1 MIVVDHVY
9 KPTDLPVAA
18 RSFGRDTV
26 TLGWEER
33 IETRARRRT
42 EGGVEFATS
51 LARGTVLHGGD
62 CFVLDEAQLVAA
74 VVERPEAVFV
84 IRPGT
89 AAEWALYAYQIGNQ
103 HQPLMVTDD
112 ALVCPDVPGIEQ
124 LLERHRIPYERQ
136 VRTFTPVV
144 VTADHRH

>member
-9 KPTDLPVAA
+9 KPSELPDAV
-18 RSFGRDTV
+18 RSFRRDTV

-42 EGGVEFATS
+42 DGGAEFATS
-51 LARGTVLHGGD
+51 LDRGTVLREGD
-62 CFVLDEAQLVAA
+62 CLVLEPAQLVAA
-74 VVERPEAVFV
+74 VVERPEPVFV

-89 AAEWALYAYQIGNQ
+89 AAEWALYAYQIGNL
-103 HQPLMVTDD
+103 HQPLMITSD

-124 LLERHRIPYERQ
+124 LLERHRVPC
-136 VRTFTPVV
+136 VREVRAFTPAVV
-144 VTADHRH
+144 VSDHRH

>member
-1 MIVVDHVY
+1 MMVVDHVY
-9 KPTDLPVAA
+9 RDTELPDAV
-18 RSFGRDTV
+18 RSFDRDTV

-42 EGGVEFATS
+42 DSGVEFATS
-51 LARGTVLHGGD
+51 LARGTVLHAGD

-74 VVERPEAVFV
+74 VVERPEPVFV

-89 AAEWALYAYQIGNQ
+89 AMEWALYAYQIGNR
-103 HQPLMVTDD
+103 HQPLMIGGD
-112 ALVCPDVPGIEQ
+112 ALVCPELPGVEQ
-124 LLERHRIPYERQ
+124 LLERLRIPYVRQ

-144 VTADHRH
+144 GAADHRH